1 MLSQEEK
8 VRYNRQIILNDVG
21 EQGQLKLRSA
31 KVLVIGAG
39 GLGSPVLQI
48 VAAAGVGTIGV
59 MDGDRADVSNL
70 HRQLLFSED
79 DIGKLKSEAAVER
92 LKRINSNSIFISYPV
107 ALMPDDALE
116 LISNYDLI
124 IDGSDNFATRY
135 LVNDACV
142 KLDKPFV
149 SGSVFKYQ
157 GQVGV
162 FNYKDSGTYRCL
174 FPEPPRPEEMPDCDE
189 IGVLGSVTGVVGALM
204 ANETLKVILNI
215 GDILTNRLL
224 VWYAL
229 SLSYSMF
236 SYKRQENE
244 VNRVKSS
251 PLPSYEEYAAFC
263 HTSNQSQRIKEIS
276 STELKKKL
284 GDHENVFLIDVREPY
299 EHEDYNIGGELI
311 PLSELEIEIEKIPK
325 EEQVIFYCK
334 VGTRSRFAVQMLQE
348 KYGFKNLVSLAGGI
362 DSYLLE

>member
-8 VRYNRQIILNDVG
+8 ARYNRQIILNEVG
-21 EQGQLKLRSA
+21 EEGQQKLRSA

-48 VAAAGVGTIGV
+48 IAAAGIGTTGV
-59 MDGDRADVSNL
+59 IDDDRVDVSNL
-70 HRQLLFSED
+70 HRQLLFSDD
-79 DIGKLKSEAAVER
+79 DIGKLKSEAAIGR
-92 LKRINSNSIFISYPV
+92 LKKINSNSAFISYPV
-107 ALMPDDALE
+107 VLSPENAME

-142 KLDKPFV
+142 KLNKPFV

-162 FNYKDSGTYRCL
+162 FNYKNSGTYRCL
-174 FPEPPRPEEMPDCDE
+174 FPEPPSPEEMPNCDE
-189 IGVLGSVTGVVGALM
+189 IGILGSVTSVIGSLM
-204 ANETLKVILNI
+204 ANETLKLLLNI
-215 GDILTNRLL
+215 GDVLADRLL

-236 SYKRQENE
+236 SFKRLEDK
-244 VNRVKSS
+244 VNLVKTS
-251 PLPSYEEYAAFC
+251 PLPSYEDYASFC
-263 HTSNQSQRIKEIS
+263 HASNQSQNVKEITS
-276 STELKKKL
+276 AELKRKL
-284 GDHENVFLIDVREPY
+284 GDHENIFLIDVREPY
-299 EHEDYNIGGELI
+299 EHEDYNIGDELI
-311 PLSELEIEIEKIPK
+311 PLSELESEVDKIPK
-325 EEQVIFYCK
+325 DKPVILYCK

-348 KYGFKNLVSLAGGI
+348 KYGFKNLVSLSGGI
-362 DSYLLE
+362 NAYLEQ